1 MLLAA
6 VFSSVFCAASQI
18 ITEVETEEISK
29 LSVAIEASE
38 AEAVITLVSALD
50 FVSTSA
56 QVVAVALLRRDPDR
70 ALTTFSAALA
80 ASSLAFSVLA
90 FCRSFAEETG
100 EVIQAARAGTVL
112 SSATLH
118 NLNAAEHAFFCVV
131 IFVVGSL
138 IPLQVLSLPDISL
151 SILPFR
157 HSQALSEHSLT
168 ASEKSL
174 VKVMQESTRV
184 LLSGVKVWLPQ
195 LVL

>member
-18 ITEVETEEISK
+18 IAEVETEEISR
-29 LSVAIEASE
+29 LSVAMEASE

-56 QVVAVALLRRDPDR
+56 QVVAIALWRRDPDR

-90 FCRSFAEETG
+90 FCRSFAEH
-100 EVIQAARAGTVL
+100 R
-112 SSATLH
+112 
-118 NLNAAEHAFFCVV
+118 FFCVV

-151 SILPFR
+151 SILSFQ
-157 HSQALSEHSLT
+157 HSQSWETEHLRT
-168 ASEKSL
+168 ASEKFL

-184 LLSGVKVWLPQ
+184 LLRGV
-195 LVL
+195 

>member
-18 ITEVETEEISK
+18 ITEVETEEISR

-56 QVVAVALLRRDPDR
+56 QVVAIALWRRDPDR

-100 EVIQAARAGTVL
+100 EVLQAERAGTVL

-118 NLNAAEHAFFCVV
+118 ILNAAEHRFFCVV

-151 SILPFR
+151 SILPFQ
-157 HSQALSEHSLT
+157 HSQSLSEHSLT

-184 LLSGVKVWLPQ
+184 LLSGV
-195 LVL
+195 

>member
-18 ITEVETEEISK
+18 ITEVETEEISR
-29 LSVAIEASE
+29 LSVAMEASE
-38 AEAVITLVSALD
+38 AEAVITLVSAL
-50 FVSTSA
+50 
-56 QVVAVALLRRDPDR
+56 
-70 ALTTFSAALA
+70 
-80 ASSLAFSVLA
+80 A
-90 FCRSFAEETG
+90 FCRSFAEDTG

-118 NLNAAEHAFFCVV
+118 ILNAAEHRFFCVV

-151 SILPFR
+151 SILSFQ
-157 HSQALSEHSLT
+157 HSQSWETEHLRT
-168 ASEKSL
+168 ASEKFL

-184 LLSGVKVWLPQ
+184 LLRGV
-195 LVL
+195 

>member
-18 ITEVETEEISK
+18 ITEV
-29 LSVAIEASE
+29 EASE

-56 QVVAVALLRRDPDR
+56 QVVAIALWRRDPDR

-90 FCRSFAEETG
+90 FCRSFAEDTG

-118 NLNAAEHAFFCVV
+118 ILNAAEHRFFCVV

-151 SILPFR
+151 SILSFQ
-157 HSQALSEHSLT
+157 HSQSWETEHLRT
-168 ASEKSL
+168 ASEKFL
-174 VKVMQESTRV
+174 VKVMQEST
-184 LLSGVKVWLPQ
+184 
-195 LVL
+195 

>member
-18 ITEVETEEISK
+18 ITEVETEEISR
-29 LSVAIEASE
+29 LSVAMEASE

-56 QVVAVALLRRDPDR
+56 QVVAIALWRRDPDR

-90 FCRSFAEETG
+90 
-100 EVIQAARAGTVL
+100 
-112 SSATLH
+112 SATLH
-118 NLNAAEHAFFCVV
+118 ILNAAEHRFFCVV

-151 SILPFR
+151 SILSFQ
-157 HSQALSEHSLT
+157 HSQSWETEHLRT
-168 ASEKSL
+168 ASEKFL

-184 LLSGVKVWLPQ
+184 LLRGV
-195 LVL
+195 

>member
-18 ITEVETEEISK
+18 ITEVETEEISR
-29 LSVAIEASE
+29 LSVAMEASE

-56 QVVAVALLRRDPDR
+56 QVVAIALWRRDPDR

-90 FCRSFAEETG
+90 FCRSFAED
-100 EVIQAARAGTVL
+100 R
-112 SSATLH
+112 
-118 NLNAAEHAFFCVV
+118 FFCVV

-151 SILPFR
+151 SILSFQ
-157 HSQALSEHSLT
+157 HSQSWETEHLRT
-168 ASEKSL
+168 ASEKFL

-184 LLSGVKVWLPQ
+184 LLSGV
-195 LVL
+195 

>member
-18 ITEVETEEISK
+18 ITEVETEEISR
-29 LSVAIEASE
+29 LSVAMEASE

-56 QVVAVALLRRDPDR
+56 QVVAIALWRRDPDR

-80 ASSLAFSVLA
+80 ASSLAFS
-90 FCRSFAEETG
+90 RSFAEDTG

-118 NLNAAEHAFFCVV
+118 ILNAAEHRFFCVV

-151 SILPFR
+151 SILSFQ
-157 HSQALSEHSLT
+157 HSQSWETEHLRT
-168 ASEKSL
+168 ASEKFL

-184 LLSGVKVWLPQ
+184 LLRGV
-195 LVL
+195 